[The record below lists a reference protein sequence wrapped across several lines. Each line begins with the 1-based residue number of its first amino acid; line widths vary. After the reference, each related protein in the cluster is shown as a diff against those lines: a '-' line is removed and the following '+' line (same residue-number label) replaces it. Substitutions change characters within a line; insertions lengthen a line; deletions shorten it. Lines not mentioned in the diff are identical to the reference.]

1 MKFEGIR
8 ESMISC
14 SFYVQQRMNELLPEN
29 FSDSKIIESMRYSAL
44 SDGKRIRPF
53 SIGQC

>member
-1 MKFEGIR
+1 MKFEGLR

-29 FSDSKIIESMRYSAL
+29 FPTQKLL
-44 SDGKRIRPF
+44 S
-53 SIGQC
+53 QCAIQHCPMEKEFVLFW